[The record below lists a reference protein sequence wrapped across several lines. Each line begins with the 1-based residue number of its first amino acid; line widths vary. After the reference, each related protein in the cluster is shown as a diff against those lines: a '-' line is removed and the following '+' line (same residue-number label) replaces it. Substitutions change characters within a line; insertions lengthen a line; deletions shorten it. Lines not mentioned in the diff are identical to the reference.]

1 VDTLSKSA
9 KKRALLNVAIDRT
22 TLVAS
27 DTLLSFVTHYA
38 QAIPGKTYICYGV
51 SGCGKTVAAVH
62 LLHGSADTT
71 NTNNPKLAIMVNAGG
86 SDDFPTDFSTDFSR
100 QQNAPNA
107 APLLVNILCA
117 SLERSWRHSKHLG
130 NDPSVPSIRGRFLRG
145 TCRYRRTKYAL
156 APRHWSIIDTSPH
169 RS

>member
-1 VDTLSKSA
+1 VDKLSESA

-27 DTLLSFVTHYA
+27 DTLHSFVTHYA

-71 NTNNPKLAIMVNAGG
+71 NTNNPKRAIMVNAGG
-86 SDDFPTDFSTDFSR
+86 SDDFPTVFSR

-130 NDPSVPSIRGRFLRG
+130 NDP
-145 TCRYRRTKYAL
+145 
-156 APRHWSIIDTSPH
+156 
-169 RS
+169 